1 VNIVEDFTL
10 VNNNI
15 EEYTENTL
23 DNTFLTFWTDKQ
35 LFGIPITD
43 VVQIIG
49 IQGITPIPDFPRY
62 AKGIIN
68 LRGSIIPVIDIRIRF
83 AKPEIPYNERTCII
97 VTRIE
102 DAYMGFIVDAVAEVT
117 NIKEDKITAAPK
129 VAKDT
134 TNKYLTGIGQIKDNV
149 LLLLDIEK
157 ILTESEF
164 KEVMDSTEAEAEEAE
179 ETEEKIIEKAAM

>member
-1 VNIVEDFTL
+1 MEDFTVL
-10 VNNNI
+10 NDNM
-15 EEYTENTL
+15 EEYTEAAL
-23 DNTFLTFWTDKQ
+23 DDTFLTFWTDNQ
-35 LFGIPITD
+35 LFGIPIAD

-68 LRGSIIPVIDIRIRF
+68 MRGIIIPVIDIRIRF
-83 AKPEIPYNERTCII
+83 AKEEIPYNDRTCII

-117 NIKEDKITAAPK
+117 DIAADKITPAPK
-129 VAKDT
+129 VSKDT
-134 TNKYLTGIGQIKDNV
+134 TNKYLTGIGQIKESV
-149 LLLLDIEK
+149 ILLLDIEK

-164 KEVMDSTEAEAEEAE
+164 SAVMASTETEQDAEA
-179 ETEEKIIEKAAM
+179 AATCAL